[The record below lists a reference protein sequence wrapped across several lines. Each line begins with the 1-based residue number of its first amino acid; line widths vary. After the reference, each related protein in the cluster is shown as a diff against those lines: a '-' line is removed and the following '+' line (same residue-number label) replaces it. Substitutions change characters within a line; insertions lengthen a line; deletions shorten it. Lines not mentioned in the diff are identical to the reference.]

1 MFLIFWRKLATTVT
15 GGAVLITFFTII
27 SKILGLIRD
36 RLLASYFGAG
46 SLLDSYYAA
55 FKLPDLIFNTLVL
68 GALAVAFIPIFTK
81 SWFTSKKHAFL
92 LANTIL
98 NYLIVFIL
106 LISFIIFI
114 FAPYLVPLIT
124 PGFSGEILDQT
135 INLTRVMLLSIIF
148 FTISNVI
155 GGILNSLRRFFTFSL
170 APVFYN
176 LGIIIGITFFYSIWG
191 YLGLAWGVVFG
202 SVLHLLVQIPEVIK
216 VGYRYQFN
224 WKITSEVK
232 KVFKLMI
239 PRTIGL
245 AASQVNQVVITAI
258 ASTLAVGSIAIFNL
272 ANNLQSLP
280 TSIFG
285 VSLAIAV
292 FPAFTES
299 LARNDRTH
307 FKQTFSI
314 NLRRLLFLIIPISVF
329 ILLLRAQLVRV
340 ILGFGNFDWTD
351 TYYTA
356 QTLGWFVISLFA
368 QSLIPMIARSFY
380 ALEDTKTPVYVSLF
394 AITINVIGSIYFG
407 RLYGVEGLAIA
418 FTIASIINMLGLLFI
433 LRFRM
438 GNLDD
443 KKIVSSVII
452 TSINSV
458 LAGLVV
464 YGSLQIL
471 SNLVN
476 MRTFL
481 GVFTQGLVSGFLGLL
496 AYLILSVM
504 TSCEEVVIVKR
515 FMLRYL
521 KPIFKR

>member
-1 MFLIFWRKLATTVT
+1 
-15 GGAVLITFFTII
+15 
-27 SKILGLIRD
+27 
-36 RLLASYFGAG
+36 
-46 SLLDSYYAA
+46 
-55 FKLPDLIFNTLVL
+55 
-68 GALAVAFIPIFTK
+68 
-81 SWFTSKKHAFL
+81 
-92 LANTIL
+92 
-98 NYLIVFIL
+98 
-106 LISFIIFI
+106 
-114 FAPYLVPLIT
+114 
-124 PGFSGEILDQT
+124 
-135 INLTRVMLLSIIF
+135 
-148 FTISNVI
+148 
-155 GGILNSLRRFFTFSL
+155 
-170 APVFYN
+170 
-176 LGIIIGITFFYSIWG
+176 
-191 YLGLAWGVVFG
+191 
-202 SVLHLLVQIPEVIK
+202 
-216 VGYRYQFN
+216 
-224 WKITSEVK
+224 
-232 KVFKLMI
+232 MI